1 MINFKKLLE
10 TVYEPRSG
18 DEKNFKDKHIID
30 KIKYPLD
37 TETQFTSKAK
47 KASRKADYADSEDED
62 VYEAAIV
69 HTKRADKK
77 GVIVHDVDPHTGE
90 SKTKLVTRRT
100 GEIKIGEETE
110 LTELK
115 KSTLASYIGAASADK
130 SFRAHEMGKQNALGR
145 EMGRPRDANF
155 DKDSLKHKNRSIG
168 IQHAANKLAAEEV
181 KGNPYAI
188 GMSVAM
194 QTTGDK
200 PPLKKSTIIR
210 GHNIAKAIRKE
221 SLDKVGKHNADID
234 NDGDVDKSDSY
245 LINRRKAIAKA
256 MQKEE
261 VNNDSNAA
269 DLNNTSFTRYRGGNK
284 PLMIKRNPE
293 DVKSEDTANNI
304 TKALAAKS
312 TKPAKVVTKKDGI
325 RISDYFKFPKF
336 ESVDVKA
343 LSDKNHKEYKDSQKN
358 LNLKTLKQ
366 FLDDAQLNEM
376 LKSGTLKLHDGSSV
390 VLTNEIASSLNKLL
404 GQLSNANKDKM
415 EKRLML
421 NKKSFD
427 EIIAFAKEVV

>member
-168 IQHAANKLAAEEV
+168 IQHAANKLA
-181 KGNPYAI
+181 
-188 GMSVAM
+188 
-194 QTTGDK
+194 
-200 PPLKKSTIIR
+200 
-210 GHNIAKAIRKE
+210 
-221 SLDKVGKHNADID
+221 
-234 NDGDVDKSDSY
+234 
-245 LINRRKAIAKA
+245 

-293 DVKSEDTANNI
+293 DVKS
-304 TKALAAKS
+304 
-312 TKPAKVVTKKDGI
+312 
-325 RISDYFKFPKF
+325 
-336 ESVDVKA
+336 
-343 LSDKNHKEYKDSQKN
+343 
-358 LNLKTLKQ
+358 
-366 FLDDAQLNEM
+366 
-376 LKSGTLKLHDGSSV
+376 
-390 VLTNEIASSLNKLL
+390 
-404 GQLSNANKDKM
+404 
-415 EKRLML
+415 
-421 NKKSFD
+421 
-427 EIIAFAKEVV
+427 